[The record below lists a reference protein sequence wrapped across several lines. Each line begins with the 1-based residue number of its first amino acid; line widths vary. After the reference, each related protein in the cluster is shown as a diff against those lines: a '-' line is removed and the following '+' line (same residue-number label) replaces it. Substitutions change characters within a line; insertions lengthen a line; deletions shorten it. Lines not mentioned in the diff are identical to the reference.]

1 MVGYFSKGMFPGCAS
16 CLQTTVKIFTFDTIR
31 YGHPP
36 LDSLL
41 FSWRLVAAEK
51 KQNPNREI
59 LVLLH
64 HLKNSS
70 LFCVCVE
77 PAGLPK
83 LSCYLPCVTS
93 ALHCRE
99 QKEQLCYTEFS
110 DLFLSDCRGT
120 KHSVCSRFCL
130 QPSPAAAREKT
141 QFICQTNLLQFWAL
155 FKSSHKDNAFGKLV
169 KSAVQEPLE
178 IQIYSL
184 WGNH

>member
-1 MVGYFSKGMFPGCAS
+1 M
-16 CLQTTVKIFTFDTIR
+16 
-31 YGHPP
+31 
-36 LDSLL
+36 
-41 FSWRLVAAEK
+41 
-51 KQNPNREI
+51 
-59 LVLLH
+59 LLH

-77 PAGLPK
+77 TAGLPK
-83 LSCYLPCVTS
+83 LSCYLPCATS

-99 QKEQLCYTEFS
+99 QKEQLCYTEFN

-120 KHSVCSRFCL
+120 EHSVHSRLCL
-130 QPSPAAAREKT
+130 QPSLAAAREKT

-155 FKSSHKDNAFGKLV
+155 FKSSHKGSAFGKLV
-169 KSAVQEPLE
+169 KSAVQEALE